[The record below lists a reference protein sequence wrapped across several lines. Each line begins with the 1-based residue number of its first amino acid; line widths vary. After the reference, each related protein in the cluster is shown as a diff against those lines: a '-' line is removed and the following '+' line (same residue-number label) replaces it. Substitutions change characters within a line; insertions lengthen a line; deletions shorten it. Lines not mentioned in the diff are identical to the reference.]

1 MEDCIFCKIIKGEI
15 KSEILYETEDFIIIN
30 DISHMANKHYL
41 IIPKTHFAYLN
52 EIDKQKAKIIE
63 EIMLNMKDIESTL
76 GLKDGYRLVINQRD
90 VAGQT
95 VKHLHMHILGGQK
108 LGEKFN

>member
-52 EIDKQKAKIIE
+52 EIDKQKAKIVE
-63 EIMLNMKDIESTL
+63 EIMLNMKDIESAL
-76 GLKDGYRLVINQRD
+76 GLEEGYRLVINQRD

>member
-63 EIMLNMKDIESTL
+63 EIMLNMKDIESAL